1 MKKDKRLLH
10 NNWFL
15 FKLYFKASPGYV
27 IALLIEFI
35 RNEVC
40 TFLEFTIAFAFVLE
54 SVEFGR
60 PFKET
65 AWFLVIILLIV
76 VVGLLYNAF
85 FWNLFKERAVPKI
98 ERRLKEQLYAKA
110 KEIDLENY
118 DDPEYYNDYILAVS
132 EVGNQINRVFEMLSQ
147 FITGMTATTLA
158 GGYFLMNDP
167 SSFLFIG
174 AAFFGALFVNRYLG
188 KLNYK
193 IRNEKNPHERRRNY
207 INRVFYLN
215 DYAKEIRLNTEVS
228 EEMLID
234 FDKSNDEILALD
246 KKYARIRVLLDF
258 LKEYIF
264 GRFIIDV
271 LYLAYLIYNAIVLR
285 RISFSNVAVFRWT
298 AGYSSF
304 RLNNF
309 TEVYRIMQETSLYME
324 RILRFLETEP
334 KILSRKNLKTPE
346 TPSILELK
354 NVSFAY
360 NEKDGYILNN
370 INMTINPLSKIAI
383 VGYNGAGKTTL
394 TKLVMRLYDPDEGE
408 ILLDGV
414 NIKDYEIED
423 YRRKIG
429 TIFQDYKIFSA
440 TVKENVLLDFAE
452 NGEDQDVVSALE
464 MSGFMERLT
473 TLPNSLETNL
483 TTEFEDDGV
492 NLSGGEGQKLAVARV
507 FYAGANLIILDE
519 PSSALDPIAEYHL
532 NCSMMDAAEN
542 KSVLFISH
550 RLSTTRIA
558 DRIYMLE
565 DGRIIEEGN
574 HAELIKGD
582 GKYAEMWRVQAGQYF

>member
-1 MKKDKRLLH
+1 MKKDTRLLH

-65 AWFLVIILLIV
+65 ALFLVIVLLIV

-110 KEIDLENY
+110 KEIDLEKY

-132 EVGNQINRVFEMLSQ
+132 EVGNQVNRVFEMLSQ
-147 FITGMTATTLA
+147 FITGVTAVILA
-158 GGYFLMNDP
+158 GGYFLLNDP

-174 AAFFGALFVNRYLG
+174 AAFFGTLFVNRYLG

-193 IRNEKNPHERRRNY
+193 IRTEKNPHERRRNY

-228 EEMLID
+228 EEMLKD
-234 FDKSNDEILALD
+234 FDKTNDEILALD
-246 KKYARIRVLLDF
+246 KKYARIRIILDF
-258 LKEYIF
+258 LKSYIF
-264 GRFIIDV
+264 ERFIIDV

-285 RISFSNVAVFRWT
+285 RISISNVAVFRWT
-298 AGYSSF
+298 AGFASY

-309 TEVYRIMQETSLYME
+309 TEVYRIMQETSLYMDK
-324 RILRFLETEP
+324 ILGFLETEP
-334 KILSRKNLKTPE
+334 KILSRLDLKTPE
-346 TPSILELK
+346 LPSVLELK

-394 TKLVMRLYDPDEGE
+394 TKLIMRLYDPDEGE

-452 NGEDQDVVSALE
+452 NGEDQDVISALE

-473 TLPNSLETNL
+473 TLPNNLETNL

-532 NCSMMDAAEN
+532 NCSMMNAAEN

-574 HAELIKGD
+574 HAELISND